1 MIPKVGSET
10 KKNKDTILGQGAQLP
25 SRWGKL
31 LGCCG
36 DSHNAGS
43 LSDGEDLDG
52 QPGVIQQGGSLGKGL
67 AEGCCT
73 PLRWTLGAG
82 TMQQTVNCVPGASR
96 GTWRWQRCSHDSR
109 CGRGGTQT

>member
-43 LSDGEDLDG
+43 LSDGADLDG

-82 TMQQTVNCVPGASR
+82 DDAADCELCA
-96 GTWRWQRCSHDSR
+96 
-109 CGRGGTQT
+109 GGFQGDLVMAAL

>member
-43 LSDGEDLDG
+43 LSDGADLDG
-52 QPGVIQQGGSLGKGL
+52 QPGVIQQGGSLGEGL
-67 AEGCCT
+67 GGGLLYSIA
-73 PLRWTLGAG
+73 LGTG
-82 TMQQTVNCVPGASR
+82 SG
-96 GTWRWQRCSHDSR
+96 GRCS
-109 CGRGGTQT
+109 GL